1 MCLFLYICAILFVY
15 LQTTLRRLVQI
26 CAPRFYFPR
35 FFSAAPLVLSLS
47 CPGWSFSMDRI
58 FDASSHA
65 FLHHPTGPS
74 YIKVRNLFWTS
85 FFPRICFSRG
95 AKKVQTQTCY
105 IDGFPN
111 WSIRELPIHSNFW
124 SVSWTD
130 MSNRKINQQ
139 MMMIIIMMV
148 VLNDPLEQARI

>member
-1 MCLFLYICAILFVY
+1 MFLFLCICAILFVY
-15 LQTTLRRLVQI
+15 LQTTLLVQI

-95 AKKVQTQTCY
+95 AKKSANSNMLHRW
-105 IDGFPN
+105 I
-111 WSIRELPIHSNFW
+111 SKLIHSRAPNTF
-124 SVSWTD
+124 
-130 MSNRKINQQ
+130 KLLIG
-139 MMMIIIMMV
+139 
-148 VLNDPLEQARI
+148 

>member
-1 MCLFLYICAILFVY
+1 MFLFLCICAILFVY
-15 LQTTLRRLVQI
+15 LQTTLLVQI

-74 YIKVRNLFWTS
+74 YIKVRNLFLDL
-85 FFPRICFSRG
+85 IFSEDLFQQG
-95 AKKVQTQTCY
+95 GQKKCKLKHATQMDFQIDPFESSQY
-105 IDGFPN
+105 IQ
-111 WSIRELPIHSNFW
+111 RHET
-124 SVSWTD
+124 WTD

-139 MMMIIIMMV
+139 TLMIIIMMV
-148 VLNDPLEQARI
+148 VLTDPLEQARI